1 MTDFGWSYPPG
12 CSGPPEQDDAF
23 ETVCEWLQE
32 VVLADMPAGYDTLW
46 WSEELANRLG
56 KCSQE
61 LVDSLHHEAA
71 AWARAEADK
80 RRQARRATVR
90 ETDAHG

>member
-12 CSGPPEQDDAF
+12 CSGPPEHDEAF

-32 VVLADMPAGYDTLW
+32 VVLADMPQGYDVSW

-56 KCSQE
+56 RCSQD
-61 LVDSLHHEAA
+61 LVDSIHHEASK
-71 AWARAEADK
+71 WARAEAEKHRAK
-80 RRQARRATVR
+80 R
-90 ETDAHG
+90 